1 MKKVFYRLTT
11 LLSLAL
17 LGIGFGCENPFEGIE
32 FQFKDPLTQ
41 ATLHIQYTDA
51 SAGSRIKTPP
61 NLQVAVVGEDANR
74 VKNLTGGELIK
85 PSSEGFLGLAVDP
98 DQLPSSQNPV
108 TVAVWAQADGYLS
121 RLTEW
126 QLNTPDNVNTTV
138 PLISAS
144 QPPAGIA
151 ASQQDH
157 STGAH
162 TVQTTAINGANAQW
176 SLPQNTSLS
185 TADGQNARGETKT
198 TLYYYT
204 PQAATTYLPNR
215 SLRSFN
221 AIGQNGQKLPAFLFQ
236 GLVFFQLEGFTREG
250 QVLRRTSAPTEVT
263 VAIQPNQRLLN
274 GQVPKEGDSLP
285 FWMFDVTRN
294 AWVQQASLRLQRNPQ
309 NNQLF
314 IKTQLSQLTHYAL
327 AETQEICENGPTF
340 RFQTNLSG
348 VDIRYYAR
356 LVDAATNQTVYE
368 TYVDLNN
375 GAQRTFSG
383 MIQRTVKLQVFRAN
397 NHTGG
402 DQITPIYVSEAVDL
416 CDTRTITA
424 PISFATPPTKVSLI
438 FDVTCPEG
446 RQVDEAKLP
455 AELRIQYQIVG
466 TEDWVDLITMTRT
479 VRAVASNRLEIG
491 KRYRFRA
498 TPNPAIGWPF
508 TQKDT
513 TLRQAVY
520 RLDIQSDTFCR

>member
-185 TADGQNARGETKT
+185 TVDGQNARGETKT

-204 PQAATTYLPNR
+204 PQVATTYLPNR

-274 GQVPKEGDSLP
+274 GQVPKEGDFLP

-402 DQITPIYVSEAVDL
+402 DQNTPIYVSEAVDL

-520 RLDIQSDTFCR
+520 RLDIESDTFCR